1 MIRVSRTVLPP
12 LEEYVAYLE
21 QLWDSAWVTNNGVL
35 LRTLESRLAETL
47 GVEHVVVVANG
58 TLAIQLALRA
68 LELHGEVIT
77 TPFSYVATASSL
89 VWEGCRPVFADIEAD
104 TLTLDPARAEAL
116 VTPATTGIL
125 ATHVYGVPCDVEVL
139 ARLAERKGLR
149 LVYDAAHAFGV
160 RYRGRSL
167 LTWGDASTLSFHA
180 TKLFHTVEGG
190 AVVTANP
197 SLAEAV
203 RRLRSFGQTS
213 PDVFVEPG
221 INAKAS
227 EFHAAM
233 GLCLLPRLPALI
245 AGRREI
251 AEIYDR
257 GLTRLATPVERPR
270 LRPGTDW
277 NYAYYP
283 LLLPDEGS
291 VLRVQQRLR
300 NAEVETRR
308 YFYPSLSDL
317 PYVSAAETP
326 ISRRAAARVLCL
338 PLWPGLE
345 PARAVAI
352 AQLVVEE
359 LGAA

>member
-1 MIRVSRTVLPP
+1 MIRVTRTVLPP
-12 LEEYVAYLE
+12 LEEYVGYLE
-21 QLWDSAWVTNNGVL
+21 QLWESAWVTNNGVL
-35 LRTLESRLAETL
+35 LRTLEQRLAETL
-47 GVEHVVVVANG
+47 GVDHVVVVANG
-58 TLAIQLALRA
+58 TLAIQLVLRA
-68 LELHGEVIT
+68 LKLHAEVIT

-89 VWEGCRPVFADIEAD
+89 VWEGCHPAFADVEPD
-104 TLTLDPARAEAL
+104 TLTLDPERAEQMI
-116 VTPATTGIL
+116 TPATTGIL
-125 ATHVYGVPCDVEVL
+125 ATHVYGIPCDVEAL
-139 ARLAERKGLR
+139 AKVAERKGLR

-197 SLAEAV
+197 ELADAV
-203 RRLRSFGQTS
+203 RRLRNFGQTS

-221 INAKAS
+221 INAKTS

-251 AEIYDR
+251 AELYDR
-257 GLTRLATPVERPR
+257 GLAPLGDMVTRPR
-270 LRPGTDW
+270 LRPGTEW

-283 LLLPDEGS
+283 LLLRDERS
-291 VLRVQQRLR
+291 VLRVQERLR
-300 NAEVETRR
+300 REAVETRR

-317 PYVSAAETP
+317 PYVSAVPTP
-326 ISRRAAARVLCL
+326 ISRSAAARVLCL

-345 PARAVAI
+345 LPRAATI
-352 AQLVVEE
+352 ADLIVEE
-359 LGAA
+359 LSSS